1 MIHLVKVKGNSM
13 RCHVILVH
21 EGGGLI
27 KTTLHSLKLMSRK
40 HQNFYGTTTTMVGKK
55 IGNQIAY
62 YYLR

>member
-27 KTTLHSLKLMSRK
+27 KTTLHSLKLMSLTPE
-40 HQNFYGTTTTMVGKK
+40 FLP
-55 IGNQIAY
+55 Y
-62 YYLR
+62 YYYGR